1 MRALTIKPGEADS
14 LRLEDVHEPIPA
26 ANELLVETIAIGICG
41 TDRDIKA
48 GRYGVAPPGRA
59 RLTIGHESL
68 GRVLRAPPGS
78 GFAAGEH
85 VVGIVR
91 RPDPVPCPAC
101 AAGRFDMCFND
112 RYSERGIKETDGYAA
127 ARFCVETEYAVR
139 VDRGL
144 GIVGVLT
151 EPASIVAKAWSE
163 ADDVRRIAPRKPH
176 RLLVT
181 GAGPVGLLA
190 AMLGAQRGCEVH
202 VLDHRTGG
210 IKQDMTQTLGGHYHV
225 GDIPDIEFDT
235 VMECTGAAAVIAA
248 VLGRRSHNAVTCLAG
263 ISEDSSTPFDLGRFN
278 RKAVLSNATLIG
290 TVNANREHYI
300 QAAAALTRADRG
312 WLMRMISR
320 RVDISRYEEAFTK
333 QRGDIK
339 VVITFGADEHDA
351 AH

>member
-1 MRALTIKPGEADS
+1 MRALTIRPGEANS
-14 LRLEDVHEPIPA
+14 LRLEDIHEPVPA
-26 ANELLVETIAIGICG
+26 NNELLVETIAIGICG

-48 GRYGVAPPGRA
+48 GRYGVVPPGQT

-91 RPDPVPCPAC
+91 RPDPVPCSAC

-112 RYSERGIKETDGYAA
+112 RYSERGIKERDGYAA
-127 ARFCVETEYAVR
+127 TRFCVETDYAVK
-139 VDRGL
+139 VDRAL
-144 GIVGVLT
+144 GIAGVLT

-163 ADDVRRIAPRKPH
+163 ADEVRRIAPRKPH

-190 AMLGAQRGCEVH
+190 AMLGVQRGCELH
-202 VLDHRTGG
+202 VLDRTAGG
-210 IKQDMTQTLGGHYHV
+210 IKQEMTEALSGHYHV

-235 VMECTGAAAVIAA
+235 VMECTGAPAMIGA
-248 VLGRRSHNAVTCLAG
+248 VLNHRGHNAVTCLAG
-263 ISEDSSTPFDLGRFN
+263 ISEDKSMPFDLGRLN
-278 RKAVLSNATLIG
+278 RNAVLSNATLIG

-300 QAAAALTRADRG
+300 QATTALACADRG
-312 WLMRMISR
+312 WLMRLISR